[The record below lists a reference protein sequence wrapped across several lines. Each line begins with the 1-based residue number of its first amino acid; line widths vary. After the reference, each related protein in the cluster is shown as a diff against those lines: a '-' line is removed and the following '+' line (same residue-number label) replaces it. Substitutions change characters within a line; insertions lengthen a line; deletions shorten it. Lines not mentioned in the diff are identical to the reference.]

1 MLSTL
6 TQAGSSDWVS
16 HANHRCQVTGHIPPT
31 DGVTALSFLR
41 KWAVLLRLPH
51 MCLTML
57 RKRCPPA
64 HERGARELTFK
75 GPIDMGGS
83 KRTLKEGASGDN
95 SHSLVYLVNDGH
107 QAGLLLDPDLRR
119 QETSLPARALC
130 PLPLVQGPLHNHLA
144 WSPPCRC
151 PVHEKSCWVSPPSPP
166 IKIFFL
172 FKISNTYWWCN
183 I

>member
-1 MLSTL
+1 MSGG
-6 TQAGSSDWVS
+6 QKPSGRNKAGSSDWVR
-16 HANHRCQVTGHIPPT
+16 HANHQCQVNGHILPT
-31 DGVTALSFLR
+31 DVVTAVSFLR
-41 KWAVLLRLPH
+41 KWAVLLRIPH

-75 GPIDMGGS
+75 GPIDMGES

-95 SHSLVYLVNDGH
+95 SHSLVDLVNDGH

-130 PLPLVQGPLHNHLA
+130 PLTPGAGPSA
-144 WSPPCRC
+144 
-151 PVHEKSCWVSPPSPP
+151 
-166 IKIFFL
+166 
-172 FKISNTYWWCN
+172 
-183 I
+183 